1 MFLSSS
7 MLMLGISV
15 RFFRRETFKTTISS
29 LLVDN
34 ATISDLKLH
43 CRTAVPPGA
52 LRNRE
57 RSPALCAKQGEPIY
71 KIMLAPTTDPATRAK
86 VAAEEN
92 RDYELTTTYKGRP
105 VRVEHNGVAV
115 NGTVQVVKYDMVYIL
130 WSDGSQSSLKEAI
143 AAALK
148 AAKARE
154 QQAQTVDAP
163 QPLTLTPPS
172 TPRRAKPSSPRGVDE
187 LRPPPAPRKAR
198 APPWPDG
205 DGGATGGDRAPARH
219 YHSPGPFEPGGADT
233 LKQGIGVGGDGATG
247 LAPVPPGRPP
257 GQGRCRLSYDDD
269 DPPGHQQDAPLLAKA
284 LLEDRAGAEGRLQ
297 ASGGLR
303 PPTPLKDVNR
313 EPTLE
318 LKPEPTRPKLKFRR
332 ADPRVAARLFSSPS
346 PSPPP
351 SPAPS
356 RGRSS
361 SSSSETSARNYDLNN
376 KLLDGDVLQLFAAH
390 ADDFNGVNLVTALH
404 QIAKRN
410 LHCADDPRGDWL
422 LDVVTSR
429 VAEFT
434 ARELAGVTLSCCV
447 AGILQ
452 PTLADAIADVLL
464 VQPSPDQLDE
474 VLGSLG
480 LSHLLAQRSVAEVV
494 TLATGGLLNDADARE
509 NLGLDAEAAATLE
522 LALTDVSDEFLDEL
536 GPKGRS
542 SLYPVLLYLQVE
554 APRSRLL
561 RVLAK
566 RRAALRAA
574 YVRDDATPS
583 RGQKD
588 VSNALDTIKWSHR
601 YEWCT
606 PEGLSLDMAQP
617 STKTAVEFDGPTH
630 YLKSGRP
637 NGATTF
643 KTRLLEALGWRV
655 IHIPYYEWDELRT
668 RNDKKAY
675 LRQKLGLATPARS
688 RTSSITS
695 DGSSP
700 RSGRSR
706 AGSIISSVS
715 SSGSS
720 LSGAWICSACTFEN
734 SDPSHVRCY
743 LCMTPRS

>member
-1 MFLSSS
+1 
-7 MLMLGISV
+7 
-15 RFFRRETFKTTISS
+15 
-29 LLVDN
+29 
-34 ATISDLKLH
+34 
-43 CRTAVPPGA
+43 
-52 LRNRE
+52 
-57 RSPALCAKQGEPIY
+57 
-71 KIMLAPTTDPATRAK
+71 MLAPAPDRETRAQ
-86 VAAEEN
+86 VAEEEK
-92 RDYELTTTYKGRP
+92 RDFELTTTYKGRP
-105 VRVEHNGVAV
+105 VRVEHND
-115 NGTVQVVKYDMVYIL
+115 GTVQVVKYDMVYIL

-172 TPRRAKPSSPRGVDE
+172 TPRRAPSSPRGVDE
-187 LRPPPAPRKAR
+187 LRPPAAPRKAR

-257 GQGRCRLSYDDD
+257 GQGRRRLSYDDD

-318 LKPEPTRPKLKFRR
+318 LKPEPTRPKLKYRR

-361 SSSSETSARNYDLNN
+361 SSSSETSALNYDLNN

-390 ADDFNGVNLVTALH
+390 AEDFNGVNLVTALH

-410 LHCADDPRGDWL
+410 SRCADDPRCDWL

-464 VQPSPDQLDE
+464 VQPSPEQLDE
-474 VLGSLG
+474 VLGSLS

-637 NGATTF
+637 NGATAF

-700 RSGRSR
+700 RSGRTR
-706 AGSIISSVS
+706 ASSSTSWAS

-720 LSGAWICSACTFEN
+720 LGGAWTCSACTEVN
-734 SDPSHVRCY
+734 PDPSHVRCY
-743 LCMTPRS
+743 LCNMPRS

>member
-1 MFLSSS
+1 MS
-7 MLMLGISV
+7 
-15 RFFRRETFKTTISS
+15 FFRRETFLTAISS

-34 ATISDLKLH
+34 AIISDLKLH
-43 CRTAVPPGA
+43 RRTAAPPGA

-57 RSPALCAKQGEPIY
+57 RSPALCAKKQGEPIY
-71 KIMLAPTTDPATRAK
+71 KIMLAPAPPDPETRAK
-86 VAAEEN
+86 VAEEEK
-92 RDYELTTTYKGRP
+92 RDFELTTTYKGRL
-105 VRVEHNGVAV
+105 VRVEHND
-115 NGTVQVVKYDMVYIL
+115 GTVQVVKYDMVYIL

-143 AAALK
+143 AGALK

-172 TPRRAKPSSPRGVDE
+172 TPRRAPSSSPRGVDE
-187 LRPPPAPRKAR
+187 WRPPAAPRKAR
-198 APPWPDG
+198 APAWPDG

-257 GQGRCRLSYDDD
+257 GQGRRRLSYDDD

-332 ADPRVAARLFSSPS
+332 APVIAARLFASP

-351 SPAPS
+351 SPVPS

-361 SSSSETSARNYDLNN
+361 SSSSETSAHNYDINN

-390 ADDFNGVNLVTALH
+390 ADEFNACNLATAVH

-410 LHCADDPRGDWL
+410 IHCLDDPRCDWL
-422 LDVVTSR
+422 LAAVTSR
-429 VAEFT
+429 VAEFS
-434 ARELAGVTLSCCV
+434 ARQLAGIALSCCV
-447 AGILQ
+447 AGILG
-452 PTLADAIADVLL
+452 PTLANAIADVLL
-464 VQPSPDQLDE
+464 VQPSREQLDE

-480 LSHLLAQRSVAEVV
+480 LSHMLAQRSVAEVV
-494 TLATGGLLNDADARE
+494 TMATGGLLNDADARE
-509 NLGLDAEAAATLE
+509 NLGLDAEDAATLQ
-522 LALTDVSDEFLDEL
+522 LALTDVSDECLDEL

-554 APRSRLL
+554 APCSRLL

-566 RRAALRAA
+566 RRAELRAA
-574 YVRDDATPS
+574 YVRDDGTPS
-583 RGQKD
+583 RQQTE
-588 VSNALDTIKWSHR
+588 VSKALTRLGWNHKHEFR
-601 YEWCT
+601 T
-606 PEGLSLDMAQP
+606 TEGLSLDMAQP

-643 KTRLLEALGWRV
+643 KTRLLETLGWRV
-655 IHIPYYEWDELRT
+655 IRIPYFEWDELRT

-675 LRQKLGLATPARS
+675 LRQNLGLATPARS

-706 AGSIISSVS
+706 ASSSTSWAS

-720 LSGAWICSACTFEN
+720 HGGAWTCSACTEVN
-734 SDPSHVRCY
+734 PDPSHVRCY

>member
-1 MFLSSS
+1 M
-7 MLMLGISV
+7 
-15 RFFRRETFKTTISS
+15 
-29 LLVDN
+29 VDN
-34 ATISDLKLH
+34 AIISDLKLH
-43 CRTAVPPGA
+43 CRTAAPPCA
-52 LRNRE
+52 LRHRE
-57 RSPALCAKQGEPIY
+57 RSLALCAKLGEPIY
-71 KIMLAPTTDPATRAK
+71 IIMLAPAPDRETRAQ
-86 VAAEEN
+86 VAEEEK
-92 RDYELTTTYKGRP
+92 RDFELTTTYKGRP
-105 VRVEHNGVAV
+105 VRVEHND
-115 NGTVQVVKYDMVYIL
+115 GTVQVVKYDMVYIL

-187 LRPPPAPRKAR
+187 LRPPAAPRKAR

-318 LKPEPTRPKLKFRR
+318 RKPEPTRPKLKFRR
-332 ADPRVAARLFSSPS
+332 ADLRVAARLFSSPS

-361 SSSSETSARNYDLNN
+361 SSSSETSAHNYDLNN

-390 ADDFNGVNLVTALH
+390 AEDFNGVNLVTALH

-410 LHCADDPRGDWL
+410 SRCADDPRCDWL

-561 RVLAK
+561 CVLAK
-566 RRAALRAA
+566 RRAELRAA

-588 VSNALDTIKWSHR
+588 VSNALDAIKWSHR

-637 NGATTF
+637 NGATAF

-706 AGSIISSVS
+706 AGSIISWAS

-720 LSGAWICSACTFEN
+720 LGGAWTCSACTEVN
-734 SDPSHVRCY
+734 PDPSHVRCY
-743 LCMTPRS
+743 LCNMPRS

>member
-1 MFLSSS
+1 MAFLRCIQGTKQAGLYHS
-7 MLMLGISV
+7 
-15 RFFRRETFKTTISS
+15 
-29 LLVDN
+29 
-34 ATISDLKLH
+34 
-43 CRTAVPPGA
+43 GA
-52 LRNRE
+52 LQSTASTAAPPRAPRNRE
-57 RSPALCAKQGEPIY
+57 RSPALCAKPGEAIY
-71 KIMLAPTTDPATRAK
+71 TTMLAPVPDPETRAK
-86 VAAEEN
+86 VAEEEK
-92 RDYELTTTYKGRP
+92 RDFELTTTYKGRL

-115 NGTVQVVKYDMVYIL
+115 NGTVQVVKYDMLYIL
-130 WSDGSQSSLKEAI
+130 WSDGSQSDLR
-143 AAALK
+143 AALK
-148 AAKARE
+148 AAQACE

-163 QPLTLTPPS
+163 PPLTLTPPS
-172 TPRRAKPSSPRGVDE
+172 TPRRAPSSPRGVDE
-187 LRPPPAPRKAR
+187 LRPPAAPRKAR

-205 DGGATGGDRAPARH
+205 VVAVDCGLGVILPLAGAA
-219 YHSPGPFEPGGADT
+219 FEPGGADA
-233 LKQGIGVGGDGATG
+233 LRKGIGVGEGDGATE
-247 LAPVPPGRPP
+247 LAPDPPGRPP
-257 GQGRCRLSYDDD
+257 GQGCRRLSYDDD

-303 PPTPLKDVNR
+303 PPTPLKDANR
-313 EPTLE
+313 QPTLV
-318 LKPEPTRPKLKFRR
+318 LKARADAAESPKTKLKYHR
-332 ADPRVAARLFSSPS
+332 ADPSVAARLFSSPS

-351 SPAPS
+351 SPPPPPVLRTRS

-361 SSSSETSARNYDLNN
+361 PSSSETSALNYDLNN
-376 KLLDGDVLQLFAAH
+376 KLLDGDVLHLFAAH

-410 LHCADDPRGDWL
+410 SRCVDDPRCDWL
-422 LDVVTSR
+422 LDIVTSR

-434 ARELAGVTLSCCV
+434 ARELAGIALSCCV

-464 VQPSPDQLDE
+464 VQPSPEQLE
-474 VLGSLG
+474 ALLESLG

-509 NLGLDAEAAATLE
+509 NLYLDADAAARLQ

-542 SLYPVLLYLQVE
+542 SFYPVLLYLQVA

-561 RVLAK
+561 RVLAT
-566 RRAALRAA
+566 RRAELRAA

-588 VSNALDTIKWSHR
+588 VSNALDAIKWSHR

-630 YLKSGRP
+630 YLRSGRP

-643 KTRLLEALGWRV
+643 KSRLLEMRGWRV
-655 IHIPYYEWDELRT
+655 VHIPYFEWDELRT

-675 LRQKLGLATPARS
+675 LRRKLGLPAPARN

-706 AGSIISSVS
+706 AGSLTSSVS

-720 LSGAWICSACTFEN
+720 LSGAWTCSACTFKN
-734 SDPSHVRCY
+734 PDPSHVRCY
-743 LCMTPRS
+743 LCMAPRS